1 MMSLEQAIW
10 ECEKWNNKEGNL
22 NKEDGVECPICKNK
36 GYIMYKYEDED
47 MGDWDIRTKKC
58 AWMVERESRVRALIS

>member
-22 NKEDGVECPICKNK
+22 NKEDGDEFHICK
-36 GYIMYKYEDED
+36 
-47 MGDWDIRTKKC
+47 
-58 AWMVERESRVRALIS
+58 